1 MIFAILFWGSVL
13 ALAGGAIRTGSH
25 LPNRVSSADFF
36 PPSLVMEPALLMILV
51 WRIGEPWAA
60 VNLPRL
66 VMEAFGFGPQ
76 GSEIPEV
83 LLGLCLCIY
92 TYTNL
97 VRATALAKLTGT

>member
-36 PPSLVMEPALLMILV
+36 PPSLVMATALLMILV

-66 VMEAFGFGPQ
+66 VMEAVGFGPQ
-76 GSEIPEV
+76 GAEIPEV